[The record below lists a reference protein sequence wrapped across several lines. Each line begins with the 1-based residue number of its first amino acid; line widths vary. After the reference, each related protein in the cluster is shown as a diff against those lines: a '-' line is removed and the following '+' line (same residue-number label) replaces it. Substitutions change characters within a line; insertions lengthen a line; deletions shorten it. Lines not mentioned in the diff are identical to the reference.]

1 MNNNGNKNNLR
12 RNIPQQNTPHN
23 HPAKRQNAAPSANA
37 GKQANT
43 RIPSQKAPA
52 AKKRVPTAREL
63 AAKAEYEAKVREY
76 RKSMFMYYARFAL
89 TAVLFALV
97 LAGVLFGIVSCNF
110 FSGLG
115 KGGSENYSY
124 TVELLKTASDEDNEK
139 TVLHNDTVCI
149 DGAVYVPLS
158 ELKIYGDYTV
168 AGDSDSISVIF
179 GSTGGAF
186 SDGDCAEF
194 LLGSNCVRVN
204 KNRVTL
210 AEPIVYKN
218 KELYIPYDFIKLYMS
233 GFNCTE
239 EIKGSKQIIKIEPSG
254 EAIGFRLAESS
265 AEYPPIESE
274 YFPDAVPMNEFVL
287 DLSAYEEYMTPA
299 DESKYLVLANN
310 KNRLPESYDPGE
322 LIDIIYTKNDG
333 REVQKLEKYAAMSL
347 EAMLK
352 EASAEGCKN
361 LAVTTGYRSY
371 AVQKGIYDARYEA
384 NKAAHGANA
393 EAETIKAVSYPG
405 ASDHQTGLGVDLHN
419 LASADLSFTETSE
432 YKWLIAHCAD
442 FGFILRYPED
452 KESVT
457 GVDFEPWHFR
467 FVGRYN
473 AQNIMRQGLCLEEYV
488 ASLSQGEN

>member
-1 MNNNGNKNNLR
+1 MKK
-12 RNIPQQNTPHN
+12 TP
-23 HPAKRQNAAPSANA
+23 S
-37 GKQANT
+37 
-43 RIPSQKAPA
+43 
-52 AKKRVPTAREL
+52 AREL

-76 RKSMFMYYARFAL
+76 RKKMLAYYARFGV
-89 TAVLFALV
+89 TAILLAIL
-97 LAGVLFGIVSCNF
+97 LAGILFGIVSCNF
-110 FSGLG
+110 FSSLG
-115 KGGSENYSY
+115 KGGSENFSY
-124 TVELLKTASDEDNEK
+124 TVELLKSAAEEDNEK
-139 TVLHNDTVCI
+139 TVLHNDTVFI

-158 ELKIYGDYTV
+158 SLKIYGDYTV
-168 AGDSDSISVIF
+168 AGDADSISVIF

-218 KELYIPYDFIKLYMS
+218 KELYVPYDFIKLYMS

-239 EIKGSKQIIKIEPSG
+239 EIKGSRQIIRIEPSG
-254 EAIGFRLAESS
+254 EPIGFRLAESS

-274 YFPDAVPMNEFVL
+274 YFPEAVPMNEFTL
-287 DLSAYEEYMTPA
+287 DLSSYEEYMTPE

-310 KNRLPESYDPGE
+310 SNRLPESYDPGE
-322 LIDIIYTKNDG
+322 LIDVIYTKADG
-333 REVQKLEKYAAMSL
+333 RETQKLEKYAAMSL

-352 EASAEGCKN
+352 EASANGCKN
-361 LAVTTGYRSY
+361 LAVVTGYRSY

-384 NKAAHGANA
+384 NKATYGASA

-405 ASDHQTGLGVDLHN
+405 ASDHQTGLGVDIHN
-419 LASADLSFTETSE
+419 LNSYDLSFADSTE

-442 FGFILRYPED
+442 FGFILRYPEG

-473 AQNIMRQGLCLEEYV
+473 AQNIMRQGLTLEEYV
-488 ASLSQGEN
+488 ASLSN